1 MSKIVKKQHDIEKST
16 LNTIDKS
23 KKIEKDTW
31 YGLDVVGIWIFKI
44 ATIGIFLPA
53 ILYCILSIV
62 FRLFFW

>member
-1 MSKIVKKQHDIEKST
+1 MNKVIKKQRDIEKST

-53 ILYCILSIV
+53 ILYFILSIV

>member
-1 MSKIVKKQHDIEKST
+1 MNKVIKKQRDIEKST

-31 YGLDVVGIWIFKI
+31 YGLDVVEKWILNI
-44 ATIGIFLPA
+44 SMIGIFLPA
-53 ILYCILSIV
+53 ILYFILSIV